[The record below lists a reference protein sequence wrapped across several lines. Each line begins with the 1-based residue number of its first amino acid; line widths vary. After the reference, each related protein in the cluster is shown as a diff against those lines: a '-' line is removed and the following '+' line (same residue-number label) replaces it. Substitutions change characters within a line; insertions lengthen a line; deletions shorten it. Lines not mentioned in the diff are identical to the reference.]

1 MLKKTWPNAI
11 VKVELPMI
19 YSVCKAGW
27 VGVDLISGPP
37 CMDVDGEKAKKHI
50 KEDVTILKEDV
61 AA

>member
-1 MLKKTWPNAI
+1 
-11 VKVELPMI
+11 MI

-37 CMDVDGEKAKKHI
+37 CIDVDGENAKKHI
-50 KEDVTILKEDV
+50 TEDVLILKEDV